1 MYNISEMNSI
11 QQKEVLVIL
20 PGWRHNSSDWGK
32 VISQL
37 DKNFEVFF
45 IDFPGFGSVP
55 PDPNLTT
62 IKEVVEWTKDRIEKE
77 LGNEKYVLCGHSFG
91 GRIAG
96 LIASENNDLVKR
108 LVLIASPNI
117 YRPSWKVRLIKVL
130 SRMARPI
137 KSVFGSNFLNKLRS
151 DDYLNALNNNLSPL
165 YKDTITN
172 DQTETLGNISV
183 PTLLIACEN
192 DTSVPLS
199 SIDEIYNLIPN
210 SEKIVIKS
218 AGHNI
223 HLEKPELLSAKIIN
237 YA

>member
-1 MYNISEMNSI
+1 
-11 QQKEVLVIL
+11 
-20 PGWRHNSSDWGK
+20 
-32 VISQL
+32 
-37 DKNFEVFF
+37 
-45 IDFPGFGSVP
+45 
-55 PDPNLTT
+55 
-62 IKEVVEWTKDRIEKE
+62 
-77 LGNEKYVLCGHSFG
+77 
-91 GRIAG
+91 
-96 LIASENNDLVKR
+96 
-108 LVLIASPNI
+108 
-117 YRPSWKVRLIKVL
+117 
-130 SRMARPI
+130 MARPI